1 MWYAASEI
9 LIFLLIALILGGVG
23 GFLLAQ
29 TSTLQIGRSKN
40 RRPNSDRTS
49 KQLSAARA
57 EITHLQRLVAETDA
71 KSGAI
76 GTRLSQ
82 RVAEA
87 TDPNEDEVPDAEA
100 V

>member
-1 MWYAASEI
+1 MWYAISEI
-9 LIFLLIALILGGVG
+9 LIFLLIALLLGGVG
-23 GFLLAQ
+23 GYLLAQ
-29 TSTLQIGRSKN
+29 NTSLRIGRLSKN
-40 RRPNSDRTS
+40 TRSNDGHAS

-71 KSGAI
+71 KSGST
-76 GTRLSQ
+76 GTRLSK

-87 TDPNEDEVPDAEA
+87 TDPKEELPDAEA